1 MHRSRSSRSRSPRS
15 RSRSGKRSSTPD
27 RQHYQ
32 QRDRVNNHRRTISP
46 ERNIVYVGRLDST
59 ASKEDLQQKFQTY
72 GKIVKI
78 TLHVKANGSR
88 YGFVTFE
95 KPQHAYDAIDA
106 CGTDPNLRNYDV
118 SFGGRRAFCRTQYAD
133 LDGEVSNDHDH
144 QMPYVTLDGSLLVP
158 TRTPLPYSVP
168 AVCHKEP
175 MMYGGGSIT
184 GSGGNAGGE
193 SFDDLLKKFKKE
205 ICARRT

>member
-1 MHRSRSSRSRSPRS
+1 M
-15 RSRSGKRSSTPD
+15 
-27 RQHYQ
+27 
-32 QRDRVNNHRRTISP
+32 
-46 ERNIVYVGRLDST
+46 YVGRLEST
-59 ASKEDLQQKFQTY
+59 ASKEDLQQKFQPY

-144 QMPYVTLDGSLLVP
+144 QMPYVTLDGSLLLP
-158 TRTPLPYSVP
+158 ARGPLPYSVVP
-168 AVCHKEP
+168 AVCHKES
-175 MMYGGGSIT
+175 MVY
-184 GSGGNAGGE
+184 GSGSALSGSGTTGGE

-205 ICARRT
+205 ISARRT